1 MFVFVCSVCV
11 CVCVC
16 VSVCVCYSIQN
27 TQERLKEH
35 FLMRQ
40 NRTKRANFQG
50 CPLFQATCNKKTEKQ
65 TINSTYLVSVGCRR
79 LAEGKGQRLCVL
91 AVLEKGLDEAM
102 LWIDFSICSPGEA
115 ALVCRIMCDLISFTN
130 PWDLGR
136 DFGIPTLHCIN
147 TLTYL
152 SCNRS
157 SKSKNWLLYIYRITA
172 GTQCTWCWREKWI
185 PHHNILASYNQT
197 LDSCGNLWER
207 A

>member
-1 MFVFVCSVCV
+1 MQIFKDVLFFKLHATKKQKNKQL
-11 CVCVC
+11 
-16 VSVCVCYSIQN
+16 IQL
-27 TQERLKEH
+27 TLCWLDVGGWRKE
-35 FLMRQ
+35 
-40 NRTKRANFQG
+40 
-50 CPLFQATCNKKTEKQ
+50 
-65 TINSTYLVSVGCRR
+65 
-79 LAEGKGQRLCVL
+79 KGRDCVL
-91 AVLEKGLDEAM
+91 AVLEKGLGEAM